1 MEYLF
6 NLYIE
11 KCDKMKTLIGGSM
24 EQYFKY
30 KIDKVKY
37 KNIKE
42 HNFFEVYGWCCAQD
56 TDLISYDVKVNDKSV
71 FFEFDS
77 VYRSDVFRDLKSKD
91 KQLSLGF
98 YIRVDCLEDNINKF
112 ELIAKTE
119 EHKES
124 LIALSN
130 DEIKEIEDNHFIE
143 FNIDAVTYEKEIS
156 MVTAFGWTYS
166 IDGKP
171 VKIDILDKNK
181 NVMDISCR
189 KENRSDL
196 IHKHLIQE
204 DQSNCGFLLS
214 FKYQEGE
221 TYYIQF
227 VTENDVVTQKL
238 EQTNVAYSSTLSKY
252 IRHINKKNLQKGL
265 AYLKKNG
272 VKKLMYRLRYGTY
285 VGESD
290 YESWLFAQRVNEKT
304 LNIQRNTHFSYSPK
318 ISILVATFNTKEVY
332 LKEMIDTVVNQ
343 SYSNWELCI
352 ADGSTNDFVEKY
364 VHEHYSSYG
373 DKIKFKKLDQN
384 YGISG
389 NTNKAFEMATGDY
402 ITVYDHDDTLELDC
416 FYEIVKALQEYRYD
430 ALYTDEDKFDDS
442 TKMYNDPNL
451 KPDFSE
457 DLLRSHNYITHLFIV
472 NKEIVDE
479 VGYYNSEFDGSQDYD
494 YIFRCVEK
502 ANAVYHIPRVLY
514 HWRMHPESTAQNP
527 ESKLYCYDAGKRAI
541 EAHYKRV
548 GVEASVELMPKPLY
562 GFYHT
567 TYSTKDNPLVSILI
581 PNYNHKAILK
591 TCIDSLYNVNTYKN
605 FEIVIVENNS
615 TEKEIFDYYEELKKQ
630 HDNIQV
636 VTYKGEFNYSRINNF
651 GMKYTNGDYV
661 LLLNNDTEVISP
673 TALSEMVGCILRPEV
688 GAVGA
693 KLLYEDDTVQHAG
706 VVVGFSG
713 YAGHVNHGINKDD
726 YGYMLRARV
735 NCNYSAVTA
744 ACMMVKKS
752 VFNQVSGFDEQFVV
766 ACNDVDL
773 CLKICQEKYL
783 VVYNAFALWHHYES
797 KSRGYDDASQ
807 EKMWRF
813 NKEVEKFQTKWKDV
827 LVHGDPY
834 YNKNWNIKL
843 GAFRLF

>member
-1 MEYLF
+1 
-6 NLYIE
+6 
-11 KCDKMKTLIGGSM
+11 MKTLIGGSM
-24 EQYFKY
+24 GQYFKY

-42 HNFFEVYGWCCAQD
+42 HNFFEVYGWCYAQN
-56 TDLISYDVKVNDKSV
+56 TELISYEVKVNGRESL
-71 FFEFDS
+71 FEIDS
-77 VYRSDVFRDLKSKD
+77 IYRSDILKELKIKD
-91 KQLSLGF
+91 KEKSIGF
-98 YIRVDCLEDNINKF
+98 YIRVDCLEDNVNKF

-119 EHKES
+119 GHKES

-130 DEIKEIEDNHFIE
+130 DEIQEIEDNHFIE

-221 TYYIQF
+221 TYYIQYA
-227 VTENDVVTQKL
+227 TENDVVTQKL

-252 IRHINKKNLQKGL
+252 IRHINKKNVQKGL

-290 YESWLFAQRVNEKT
+290 YESWLFAHRVNEKT

-318 ISILVATFNTKEVY
+318 ISILVATFNTKEEY

-430 ALYTDEDKFDDS
+430 VLYTDEDKFDDS

-472 NKEIVDE
+472 NKKIVDE

-615 TEKEIFDYYEELKKQ
+615 TEKEIFDYYEELQ
-630 HDNIQV
+630 SEHDNIQV

-706 VVVGFSG
+706 VVIGFSG

-752 VFNQVSGFDEQFVV
+752 VFNQVGGFDEQFVV

-813 NKEVEKFQTKWKDV
+813 NKEVEKFQTKWNDV

>member
-1 MEYLF
+1 MSN
-6 NLYIE
+6 NLKYSIE
-11 KCDKMKTLIGGSM
+11 KITYKNTDLDCYFLISGYCYAKDHTPITYHTKVNGENVLFGYTEVYRKDVFGKENVDTKNAFVGFLIRVDIYEEEPKSFQLSADNNGETIVLVSLTEKDMQKYEDTHTIEYDVDSAVLENEISMITVAGWAYSNDCQQAQISIYDDQNNLVESSCRYETRMDLLRSGEITEEQKFCGFRISFKCEKNKQYHIEFKTSKETRVEKLELTRTSGSTM
-24 EQYFKY
+24 IKRYARH
-30 KIDKVKY
+30 INA
-37 KNIKE
+37 KNIKKAIT
-42 HNFFEVYGWCCAQD
+42 Y
-56 TDLISYDVKVNDKSV
+56 VK
-71 FFEFDS
+71 
-77 VYRSDVFRDLKSKD
+77 R
-91 KQLSLGF
+91 
-98 YIRVDCLEDNINKF
+98 
-112 ELIAKTE
+112 
-119 EHKES
+119 
-124 LIALSN
+124 
-130 DEIKEIEDNHFIE
+130 
-143 FNIDAVTYEKEIS
+143 
-156 MVTAFGWTYS
+156 
-166 IDGKP
+166 
-171 VKIDILDKNK
+171 
-181 NVMDISCR
+181 
-189 KENRSDL
+189 
-196 IHKHLIQE
+196 
-204 DQSNCGFLLS
+204 
-214 FKYQEGE
+214 
-221 TYYIQF
+221 
-227 VTENDVVTQKL
+227 
-238 EQTNVAYSSTLSKY
+238 
-252 IRHINKKNLQKGL
+252 
-265 AYLKKNG
+265 NG
-272 VKKLMYRLRYGTY
+272 VSKLVHRLRYGSY
-285 VGESD
+285 IAQSD
-290 YESWLFAQRVNEKT
+290 YQTWLFAQRVTKKNLETQSKT
-304 LNIQRNTHFSYSPK
+304 KFAYSPK
-318 ISILVATFNTKEVY
+318 ISILVATFNTKEEY

-364 VHEHYSSYG
+364 VHEHYSNYG
-373 DKIKFKKLDQN
+373 DKIKFQKLDQN

-430 ALYTDEDKFDDS
+430 VLYTDEDKFDDS

-472 NKEIVDE
+472 NKKIVDE

-502 ANAVYHIPRVLY
+502 ANAVYHIPRILY

-527 ESKLYCYDAGKRAI
+527 ENKMYCYDAGKRAI

-548 GVEASVELMPKPLY
+548 GVEAKVEFLPKPMY
-562 GFYHT
+562 GMYHT
-567 TYSTKDNPLVSILI
+567 IYSTKDNPLVSILI

-615 TEKEIFDYYEELKKQ
+615 TEKEIFDYYEELKKL

-651 GMKYTNGDYV
+651 GMKYTKGDYV

-673 TALSEMVGCILRPEV
+673 TVLSEMVGCILRPEV

-726 YGYMLRARV
+726 YGYMVRARI

-752 VFNQVSGFDEQFVV
+752 VFNQVGGFDEQFVV

-773 CLKICQEKYL
+773 CLKICKEKYL
-783 VVYNAFALWHHYES
+783 IVYNAFALWHHYES

-807 EKMWRF
+807 EKTWRF
-813 NKEVEKFQTKWKDV
+813 NKEVEKFQDKWKDV
-827 LVHGDPY
+827 LINGDPF
-834 YNKNWNIKL
+834 YNSNWNIQY
-843 GAFRLF
+843 GPFRLY

>member
-1 MEYLF
+1 M
-6 NLYIE
+6 
-11 KCDKMKTLIGGSM
+11 G
-24 EQYFKY
+24 QYFKY

-42 HNFFEVYGWCCAQD
+42 HNFFEVYGWCYAQNVE
-56 TDLISYDVKVNDKSV
+56 LISYEVKVNNKEV
-71 FFEFDS
+71 LFEIDS
-77 VYRSDVFRDLKSKD
+77 IYRSDVLKEIKIND
-91 KQLSLGF
+91 KEKSIGF
-98 YIRVDCLEDNINKF
+98 YIRVDCLEDNVNKF
-112 ELIAKTE
+112 ELIAKT
-119 EHKES
+119 KEYKEN
-124 LIALSN
+124 LIVLSS

-156 MVTAFGWTYS
+156 MATAFGWTYS
-166 IDGKP
+166 IDGKA
-171 VKIDILDKNK
+171 VQIDILDKNK
-181 NVMDISCR
+181 NVMDITCR

-227 VTENDVVTQKL
+227 KTENDVVTRKL

-265 AYLKKNG
+265 AYLKKN
-272 VKKLMYRLRYGTY
+272 
-285 VGESD
+285 
-290 YESWLFAQRVNEKT
+290 
-304 LNIQRNTHFSYSPK
+304 
-318 ISILVATFNTKEVY
+318 TKEEY

-364 VHEHYSSYG
+364 VYEHYSSYG
-373 DKIKFKKLDQN
+373 DKIKFQKLDQN

-430 ALYTDEDKFDDS
+430 VLYTDEDKFDDS

-472 NKEIVDE
+472 NKKIVDE

-502 ANAVYHIPRVLY
+502 ANAVYHIPRILY

-548 GVEASVELMPKPLY
+548 GVEARVELMPKPLY

-591 TCIDSLYNVNTYKN
+591 TCIDSLYNLNTYKN

-615 TEKEIFDYYEELKKQ
+615 TEQDIFDYYKELQ
-630 HDNIQV
+630 SEHDNIQV

-651 GMKYTNGDYV
+651 GMKHTNGDYV

-673 TALSEMVGCILRPEV
+673 NALSEMVGCILRPEV

-706 VVVGFSG
+706 VVIGFSG

-752 VFNQVSGFDEQFVV
+752 VFNQVEGFDEQFVV
-766 ACNDVDL
+766 ACNDADL
-773 CLKICQEKYL
+773 CLKICKEKYL

-813 NKEVEKFQTKWKDV
+813 NKEVEKFQIKWSDV
-827 LVHGDPY
+827 LVKGDPY

>member
-1 MEYLF
+1 MSN
-6 NLYIE
+6 NLKYSIE
-11 KCDKMKTLIGGSM
+11 KITYKNTDLDCYFLISGYCYAKDNTPITYHTKVNDENVLFGYT
-24 EQYFKY
+24 EVYRKDVFGK
-30 KIDKVKY
+30 DKVDAKKAFVGFLIRVDIY
-37 KNIKE
+37 GEEPKSFQLSANNSGETKVLVSLTEKDIQEYEDNHSIEFDVDSAILENEISMITVAGWAYSNDCQQVQISVYDDQDNIVESSCRHEIRMDLFRNGEILEEQKNCGFRISFKCEKNKHYYIVFKTTKEKRIEKIELTRTSGSTMIKRYARHINAKNIKKAIT
-42 HNFFEVYGWCCAQD
+42 Y
-56 TDLISYDVKVNDKSV
+56 VK
-71 FFEFDS
+71 
-77 VYRSDVFRDLKSKD
+77 R
-91 KQLSLGF
+91 
-98 YIRVDCLEDNINKF
+98 
-112 ELIAKTE
+112 
-119 EHKES
+119 
-124 LIALSN
+124 
-130 DEIKEIEDNHFIE
+130 
-143 FNIDAVTYEKEIS
+143 
-156 MVTAFGWTYS
+156 
-166 IDGKP
+166 
-171 VKIDILDKNK
+171 
-181 NVMDISCR
+181 
-189 KENRSDL
+189 
-196 IHKHLIQE
+196 
-204 DQSNCGFLLS
+204 
-214 FKYQEGE
+214 
-221 TYYIQF
+221 
-227 VTENDVVTQKL
+227 
-238 EQTNVAYSSTLSKY
+238 
-252 IRHINKKNLQKGL
+252 
-265 AYLKKNG
+265 NG
-272 VKKLMYRLRYGTY
+272 VSKLVHRLRYGSY
-285 VGESD
+285 IAQSD
-290 YESWLFAQRVNEKT
+290 YQTWLFAQRVTKKNLETQSKT
-304 LNIQRNTHFSYSPK
+304 KFAYSPK
-318 ISILVATFNTKEVY
+318 ISILVATFNTKEEY

-430 ALYTDEDKFDDS
+430 VLYTDEDKFDDS

-472 NKEIVDE
+472 NKKIVDE

-502 ANAVYHIPRVLY
+502 ANAVYHIPRILY

-548 GVEASVELMPKPLY
+548 GVEATVEFLPKPMY
-562 GFYHT
+562 GMYHT
-567 TYSTKDNPLVSILI
+567 IYSTKDNPLVSILI

-651 GMKYTNGDYV
+651 GMKYTKGDYV
-661 LLLNNDTEVISP
+661 LLLNNDTEMISP
-673 TALSEMVGCILRPEV
+673 NALSEMVGCILRPEV

-706 VVVGFSG
+706 VVIGFSG

-726 YGYMLRARV
+726 YGYMVRARI

-752 VFNQVSGFDEQFVV
+752 VFNQVGGFDEQFVV

-773 CLKICQEKYL
+773 CLKICKEKYL
-783 VVYNAFALWHHYES
+783 IVYNAFALWHHYES

-807 EKMWRF
+807 EKTWRF
-813 NKEVEKFQTKWKDV
+813 NKEVEKFQDKWKDV
-827 LVHGDPY
+827 LINGDPF
-834 YNKNWNIKL
+834 YNSNWNIQY
-843 GAFRLF
+843 GPFRLY

>member
-1 MEYLF
+1 M
-6 NLYIE
+6 
-11 KCDKMKTLIGGSM
+11 G
-24 EQYFKY
+24 QYFKY
-30 KIDKVKY
+30 KIDKIKY
-37 KNIKE
+37 KNIKQ
-42 HNFFEVYGWCCAQD
+42 HNFFEVYGWCYAQNAE
-56 TDLISYDVKVNDKSV
+56 LISYEVKVNGRESL
-71 FFEFDS
+71 FEIDS
-77 VYRSDVFRDLKSKD
+77 IYRSDILKELKIKD
-91 KQLSLGF
+91 KEKSIGF
-98 YIRVDCLEDNINKF
+98 YIRVDCLEDNVNKF

-119 EHKES
+119 GHKES

-130 DEIKEIEDNHFIE
+130 DEIKEIEDNHFVE

-156 MVTAFGWTYS
+156 MATAFGWTYS
-166 IDGKP
+166 IDGKA
-171 VKIDILDKNK
+171 VQIDILDKNK
-181 NVMDISCR
+181 NVMDITCR

-196 IHKHLIQE
+196 IHQHLIQE

-227 VTENDVVTQKL
+227 KTENDVVTQKL

-304 LNIQRNTHFSYSPK
+304 LNIQRNTRFSYNPK
-318 ISILVATFNTKEVY
+318 ISILVATFNTKEEY

-364 VHEHYSSYG
+364 VQDHYSSYR
-373 DKIKFKKLDQN
+373 DKIKLQKLDQN

-389 NTNKAFEMATGDY
+389 NTNKAFEMVTGDY

-430 ALYTDEDKFDDS
+430 VLYTDEDKFDDS

-472 NKEIVDE
+472 NKKIVDE

-502 ANAVYHIPRVLY
+502 ANAVYHIPRILY

-548 GVEASVELMPKPLY
+548 GVEARVELMPKPLY

-615 TEKEIFDYYEELKKQ
+615 TEQEIFDYYKELQ
-630 HDNIQV
+630 SEHDNIQV

-661 LLLNNDTEVISP
+661 LLLNNDTEMISP

-752 VFNQVSGFDEQFVV
+752 VFNQVGGFDEQFVV

-773 CLKICQEKYL
+773 CLKICKEKYL
-783 VVYNAFALWHHYES
+783 IVYNAFALWHHYES

>member
-1 MEYLF
+1 MSN
-6 NLYIE
+6 NLKYSIE
-11 KCDKMKTLIGGSM
+11 KIT
-24 EQYFKY
+24 
-30 KIDKVKY
+30 Y
-37 KNIKE
+37 KN
-42 HNFFEVYGWCCAQD
+42 
-56 TDLISYDVKVNDKSV
+56 TDLDCYFLISGYCYAKDNSPITYHTKVNDKNV
-71 FFEFDS
+71 LFGYTE
-77 VYRSDVFRDLKSKD
+77 VYRKDVFEKEKVEP
-91 KQLSLGF
+91 KNAFVGF
-98 YIRVDCLEDNINKF
+98 LIRVDIYGEEPKSFQLSANNSGETKV
-112 ELIAKTE
+112 LVSLTE
-119 EHKES
+119 
-124 LIALSN
+124 
-130 DEIKEIEDNHFIE
+130 KEIQEYEDNHSIE
-143 FNIDAVTYEKEIS
+143 FDVDSAILENEIS
-156 MVTAFGWTYS
+156 MITVAGWAYS
-166 IDGKP
+166 NDCQQVQISIYDDQDNI
-171 VKIDILDKNK
+171 VES
-181 NVMDISCR
+181 SCR
-189 KENRSDL
+189 HEIRMDL
-196 IHKHLIQE
+196 FRNGEILEEQK
-204 DQSNCGFLLS
+204 NCGFRIS
-214 FKYQEGE
+214 FKCEKNKH
-221 TYYIQF
+221 YY
-227 VTENDVVTQKL
+227 VVFK
-238 EQTNVAYSSTLSKY
+238 STKEKRIEKIELTRTSGSTMIKRY
-252 IRHINKKNLQKGL
+252 ARHINAKNIKKAITYVKR
-265 AYLKKNG
+265 NG
-272 VKKLMYRLRYGTY
+272 VSKLVHRLRYGSY
-285 VGESD
+285 IAQSD
-290 YESWLFAQRVNEKT
+290 YQTWLFAQRVTKKNLETQSKT
-304 LNIQRNTHFSYSPK
+304 KFAYSPK
-318 ISILVATFNTKEVY
+318 ISILVATFNTKEEY

-364 VHEHYSSYG
+364 VHEHYSNYG
-373 DKIKFKKLDQN
+373 DKIKFQKLDQN

-430 ALYTDEDKFDDS
+430 VLYTDEDKFDDS

-472 NKEIVDE
+472 NKKIVDE

-502 ANAVYHIPRVLY
+502 ANAVYHIPRILY

-527 ESKLYCYDAGKRAI
+527 ENKMYCYDAGKRAI
-541 EAHYKRV
+541 EAHYKRI
-548 GVEASVELMPKPLY
+548 GVEASVEFLPKPMY
-562 GFYHT
+562 GMYHT
-567 TYSTKDNPLVSILI
+567 IYSTKDNPLVSILI

-651 GMKYTNGDYV
+651 GMKYTKGDYV
-661 LLLNNDTEVISP
+661 LLLNNDTEMISP
-673 TALSEMVGCILRPEV
+673 NALSEMVGCILRPEV

-706 VVVGFSG
+706 VVIGFSG

-726 YGYMLRARV
+726 YGYMVRARI

-752 VFNQVSGFDEQFVV
+752 VFNQVGGFDEQFVV

-773 CLKICQEKYL
+773 CLKICKEKYL
-783 VVYNAFALWHHYES
+783 IVYNAFALWHHYES

-807 EKMWRF
+807 EKTWRF
-813 NKEVEKFQTKWKDV
+813 NKEVEKFQDKWKDV
-827 LVHGDPY
+827 LINGDPF
-834 YNKNWNIKL
+834 YNSNWNIQY
-843 GAFRLF
+843 GPFRLY

>member
-1 MEYLF
+1 MSN
-6 NLYIE
+6 NLKYSIE
-11 KCDKMKTLIGGSM
+11 KIT
-24 EQYFKY
+24 
-30 KIDKVKY
+30 Y
-37 KNIKE
+37 KN
-42 HNFFEVYGWCCAQD
+42 
-56 TDLISYDVKVNDKSV
+56 TDLDCYFLISGYCYAKDNSPITYHTKVNDKNV
-71 FFEFDS
+71 LFGYTE
-77 VYRSDVFRDLKSKD
+77 VYRKDVFEKEKVEP
-91 KQLSLGF
+91 KNAFVGF
-98 YIRVDCLEDNINKF
+98 LIRVDIYGEEPKSFQLSANNSGETKV
-112 ELIAKTE
+112 LVSLTE
-119 EHKES
+119 K
-124 LIALSN
+124 
-130 DEIKEIEDNHFIE
+130 EIKEYEDNHSIE
-143 FNIDAVTYEKEIS
+143 FDVDSAILENEIS
-156 MVTAFGWTYS
+156 MITVAGWAYS
-166 IDGKP
+166 NDCQQVQISIYDDQDNI
-171 VKIDILDKNK
+171 VES
-181 NVMDISCR
+181 SCR
-189 KENRSDL
+189 HEIRMDL
-196 IHKHLIQE
+196 FRNGEILEEQK
-204 DQSNCGFLLS
+204 NCGFRIS
-214 FKYQEGE
+214 FKCEKNKH
-221 TYYIQF
+221 YY
-227 VTENDVVTQKL
+227 VVFK
-238 EQTNVAYSSTLSKY
+238 STKEKRIEKIELTRTSGSTMIKRY
-252 IRHINKKNLQKGL
+252 ARHINAKNIKKAITYVKR
-265 AYLKKNG
+265 NG
-272 VKKLMYRLRYGTY
+272 VSKLVHRLRYGSY
-285 VGESD
+285 IAQSD
-290 YESWLFAQRVNEKT
+290 YQTWLFAQRVTKKNLETQSKT
-304 LNIQRNTHFSYSPK
+304 KFAYSPK
-318 ISILVATFNTKEVY
+318 ISILVATFNTKEEY

-364 VHEHYSSYG
+364 VHEHYSNYG
-373 DKIKFKKLDQN
+373 DKIKFQKLDQN

-430 ALYTDEDKFDDS
+430 VLYTDEDKFDDS

-472 NKEIVDE
+472 NKKIVDE

-502 ANAVYHIPRVLY
+502 ANAVYHIPRILY

-527 ESKLYCYDAGKRAI
+527 ENKMYCYDAGKRAI
-541 EAHYKRV
+541 EAHYKRI
-548 GVEASVELMPKPLY
+548 GVEATVEFLPKPMY
-562 GFYHT
+562 GMYHT
-567 TYSTKDNPLVSILI
+567 IYSTKDNPLVSILI

-651 GMKYTNGDYV
+651 GMKYTKGDYA

-673 TALSEMVGCILRPEV
+673 NALSEMVGCILRPEV

-706 VVVGFSG
+706 VVIGFSG

-726 YGYMLRARV
+726 YGYMVRARI

-752 VFNQVSGFDEQFVV
+752 VFNQVGGFDEQFVV

-773 CLKICQEKYL
+773 CLKICKEKYL
-783 VVYNAFALWHHYES
+783 IVYNAFALWHHYES

-807 EKMWRF
+807 EKTWRF
-813 NKEVEKFQTKWKDV
+813 NKEVEKFQDKWKDV
-827 LVHGDPY
+827 LINGDPF
-834 YNKNWNIKL
+834 YNSNWNIQY
-843 GAFRLF
+843 GPFRLY

>member
-1 MEYLF
+1 MSN
-6 NLYIE
+6 NLKYSIE
-11 KCDKMKTLIGGSM
+11 KI
-24 EQYFKY
+24 KY
-30 KIDKVKY
+30 KKTDLDRYILITGYCYAKDNTPVIYHTKVNNDNALFGYTEVYRKDVFGKEKVDSKKAFVGFLIRVDICGGEPKSFQLTADNNGETTVLVSLTEKDIQKFEDKHTIEYDVDSAILENEISMITVAGWAYSNDCQPVQISIYDDQNNLVESSCRHETRMDLLRSGEITEEQKFCGFRISFKCEKNKQY
-37 KNIKE
+37 RIVFKTSKETRVEKLELTRTSGSTMIKRYARHINAKNIKKAIT
-42 HNFFEVYGWCCAQD
+42 Y
-56 TDLISYDVKVNDKSV
+56 VK
-71 FFEFDS
+71 
-77 VYRSDVFRDLKSKD
+77 R
-91 KQLSLGF
+91 
-98 YIRVDCLEDNINKF
+98 
-112 ELIAKTE
+112 
-119 EHKES
+119 
-124 LIALSN
+124 
-130 DEIKEIEDNHFIE
+130 
-143 FNIDAVTYEKEIS
+143 
-156 MVTAFGWTYS
+156 
-166 IDGKP
+166 
-171 VKIDILDKNK
+171 
-181 NVMDISCR
+181 
-189 KENRSDL
+189 
-196 IHKHLIQE
+196 
-204 DQSNCGFLLS
+204 
-214 FKYQEGE
+214 
-221 TYYIQF
+221 
-227 VTENDVVTQKL
+227 
-238 EQTNVAYSSTLSKY
+238 
-252 IRHINKKNLQKGL
+252 
-265 AYLKKNG
+265 NG
-272 VKKLMYRLRYGTY
+272 VSKLVHRLRYGSY
-285 VGESD
+285 IAQSD
-290 YESWLFAQRVNEKT
+290 YQTWLFAQRVTKKNLETQSKT
-304 LNIQRNTHFSYSPK
+304 RFAYSPK
-318 ISILVATFNTKEVY
+318 ISILVATFNTKEEY

-430 ALYTDEDKFDDS
+430 VLYTDEDKFDDS

-472 NKEIVDE
+472 NKKIVDE

-527 ESKLYCYDAGKRAI
+527 ENKMYCYDAGKRAI
-541 EAHYKRV
+541 EAHYKRI
-548 GVEASVELMPKPLY
+548 GVEATVEFLPKPMY
-562 GFYHT
+562 GMYHT
-567 TYSTKDNPLVSILI
+567 IYSTKDNPLVSILI

-615 TEKEIFDYYEELKKQ
+615 TEKEIFDYYEELKKS

-673 TALSEMVGCILRPEV
+673 TALSEMVGCIIRPEV

-706 VVVGFSG
+706 VVIGFSG

-726 YGYMLRARV
+726 YGYMVRARI

-752 VFNQVSGFDEQFVV
+752 VFNKVGGFDEQFVV

-773 CLKICQEKYL
+773 CLKICKEKYL
-783 VVYNAFALWHHYES
+783 IVYNAFALWHHYES

-807 EKMWRF
+807 EKTWRF
-813 NKEVEKFQTKWKDV
+813 NKEVEKFQDKWKDV
-827 LVHGDPY
+827 LINGDPF
-834 YNKNWNIKL
+834 YNSNWNIQY
-843 GAFRLF
+843 GPFRLY

>member
-472 NKEIVDE
+472 NKKIVDE

>member
-1 MEYLF
+1 
-6 NLYIE
+6 
-11 KCDKMKTLIGGSM
+11 M

-30 KIDKVKY
+30 KIDKIKY

-42 HNFFEVYGWCCAQD
+42 HNFFEVYGWCYAQN
-56 TDLISYDVKVNDKSV
+56 TELISYEVKVNNKEV
-71 FFEFDS
+71 LFEIDS
-77 VYRSDVFRDLKSKD
+77 IYRSDVLKEIKIND
-91 KQLSLGF
+91 KEKSIGF
-98 YIRVDCLEDNINKF
+98 YIRVDCLENNVNKF

-124 LIALSN
+124 LIVLSS

-143 FNIDAVTYEKEIS
+143 FNIDALTYEKEIS
-156 MVTAFGWTYS
+156 MATAFGWTYS

-227 VTENDVVTQKL
+227 ATENDVVTQKL

-252 IRHINKKNLQKGL
+252 IRHINKKNVQKGL

-318 ISILVATFNTKEVY
+318 ISILVATFNTKEEY

-352 ADGSTNDFVEKY
+352 ADGSTNDFVDKY

-373 DKIKFKKLDQN
+373 DKIKFQKLDQN

-472 NKEIVDE
+472 NKKIVDK
-479 VGYYNSEFDGSQDYD
+479 VGYYNSDFDGSQDYD

-548 GVEASVELMPKPLY
+548 GVEANVELMPKPLY

-615 TEKEIFDYYEELKKQ
+615 TEKEIFDYYEELKKS

-651 GMKYTNGDYV
+651 GMKYTKGDYV

-752 VFNQVSGFDEQFVV
+752 VFNQVGGFDEQFVV

>member
-1 MEYLF
+1 MSN
-6 NLYIE
+6 NLKYSIE
-11 KCDKMKTLIGGSM
+11 KIT
-24 EQYFKY
+24 
-30 KIDKVKY
+30 Y
-37 KNIKE
+37 KN
-42 HNFFEVYGWCCAQD
+42 
-56 TDLISYDVKVNDKSV
+56 TDLDCYFLISGYCYAKDNSPITYHTKVNDKNV
-71 FFEFDS
+71 LFGYTE
-77 VYRSDVFRDLKSKD
+77 VYRKDVFEKEKVEP
-91 KQLSLGF
+91 KNAFVGF
-98 YIRVDCLEDNINKF
+98 LIRVDIYGEEPKSFQLSANNSGETKV
-112 ELIAKTE
+112 LVSLTE
-119 EHKES
+119 K
-124 LIALSN
+124 
-130 DEIKEIEDNHFIE
+130 EIKEYEDNHSIE
-143 FNIDAVTYEKEIS
+143 FDVDSAILENEIS
-156 MVTAFGWTYS
+156 MITVAGWAYS
-166 IDGKP
+166 NDCQQVQISIYDDQDNI
-171 VKIDILDKNK
+171 VES
-181 NVMDISCR
+181 SCR
-189 KENRSDL
+189 HEIRMDL
-196 IHKHLIQE
+196 FRNGEILEEQK
-204 DQSNCGFLLS
+204 NCGFRIS
-214 FKYQEGE
+214 FKCEKNKH
-221 TYYIQF
+221 YY
-227 VTENDVVTQKL
+227 VVFK
-238 EQTNVAYSSTLSKY
+238 STKEKRIEKIELTRTSGSTMIKRY
-252 IRHINKKNLQKGL
+252 ARHINAKNIKKAITYVKR
-265 AYLKKNG
+265 NG
-272 VKKLMYRLRYGTY
+272 VSKLVHRLRYGSY
-285 VGESD
+285 IAQSD
-290 YESWLFAQRVNEKT
+290 YQTWLFAQRVTKKNLETQSKT
-304 LNIQRNTHFSYSPK
+304 KFAYSPK
-318 ISILVATFNTKEVY
+318 ISILVATFNTKEEY

-430 ALYTDEDKFDDS
+430 VLYTDEDKFDDS

-472 NKEIVDE
+472 NKKIVDE

-502 ANAVYHIPRVLY
+502 ANAVYHIPRILY

-527 ESKLYCYDAGKRAI
+527 ENKMYCYDAGKRAI
-541 EAHYKRV
+541 EAHYKRI
-548 GVEASVELMPKPLY
+548 GVEATVEFLPKPMY
-562 GFYHT
+562 GMYHT
-567 TYSTKDNPLVSILI
+567 IYSTKDNPLVSILI

-651 GMKYTNGDYV
+651 GMKYTKGDYV

-673 TALSEMVGCILRPEV
+673 NALSEMVGCILRPEV

-726 YGYMLRARV
+726 YGYMVRARI

-744 ACMMVKKS
+744 ACMMIKKS
-752 VFNQVSGFDEQFVV
+752 VFNQVGGFDEQFVV

-773 CLKICQEKYL
+773 CLKICKEKYL
-783 VVYNAFALWHHYES
+783 IVYNAFALWHHYES

-813 NKEVEKFQTKWKDV
+813 NKEVEKFQDKWKDV
-827 LVHGDPY
+827 LINGDPF
-834 YNKNWNIKL
+834 YNSNWNIQY
-843 GAFRLF
+843 GPFRLY

>member
-1 MEYLF
+1 
-6 NLYIE
+6 
-11 KCDKMKTLIGGSM
+11 M

-42 HNFFEVYGWCCAQD
+42 HNFFEVYGWCYAQN
-56 TDLISYDVKVNDKSV
+56 TELISYEVKVNKKEV
-71 FFEFDS
+71 LFEIDS
-77 VYRSDVFRDLKSKD
+77 IYRSDVLKKIKIND
-91 KQLSLGF
+91 KEKSIGF
-98 YIRVDCLEDNINKF
+98 YIRVDCLEDDVNKF

-119 EHKES
+119 GHKES
-124 LIALSN
+124 LITLSN
-130 DEIKEIEDNHFIE
+130 DEIQEIEDNHFIE

-156 MVTAFGWTYS
+156 MATAFGWTYS

-171 VKIDILDKNK
+171 VKIDILDNNK

-227 VTENDVVTQKL
+227 ATENDVVTQKL
-238 EQTNVAYSSTLSKY
+238 EQTNVAYTSTLSKY
-252 IRHINKKNLQKGL
+252 VRHINKKNLQKGL

-318 ISILVATFNTKEVY
+318 ISILVATFNTKEEY

-373 DKIKFKKLDQN
+373 DKIKFQKLDQN

-472 NKEIVDE
+472 NKKIVDE

-581 PNYNHKAILK
+581 PNYNHKTILK
-591 TCIDSLYNVNTYKN
+591 TCIESLYNVNTYKN

-615 TEKEIFDYYEELKKQ
+615 TEKEIFDYYEELKKS
-630 HDNIQV
+630 HNNIQV
-636 VTYKGEFNYSRINNF
+636 VTYKGEFNYSKINNF
-651 GMKYTNGDYV
+651 GMKYTKGDYV

-706 VVVGFSG
+706 VVIGFSG

-752 VFNQVSGFDEQFVV
+752 VFNQVGGFDEQFVV

-773 CLKICQEKYL
+773 CLKICKEKYL
-783 VVYNAFALWHHYES
+783 IVYNAFALWHHYES

>member
-1 MEYLF
+1 MSN
-6 NLYIE
+6 NLKYSIE
-11 KCDKMKTLIGGSM
+11 KIT
-24 EQYFKY
+24 
-30 KIDKVKY
+30 Y
-37 KNIKE
+37 KN
-42 HNFFEVYGWCCAQD
+42 
-56 TDLISYDVKVNDKSV
+56 TDLDCYFLISGYCYAKDNSPITYHTKVNDKNV
-71 FFEFDS
+71 LFGYTE
-77 VYRSDVFRDLKSKD
+77 VYRKDVFEKEKVEP
-91 KQLSLGF
+91 KNAFVGF
-98 YIRVDCLEDNINKF
+98 LIRVDIYGEEPKSFQLSANNSGETKV
-112 ELIAKTE
+112 LVSLTE
-119 EHKES
+119 K
-124 LIALSN
+124 
-130 DEIKEIEDNHFIE
+130 EIKEYEDNHSIE
-143 FNIDAVTYEKEIS
+143 FDVDSAILENEIS
-156 MVTAFGWTYS
+156 MITVAGWAYS
-166 IDGKP
+166 NDCQQVQISIYDDQDNI
-171 VKIDILDKNK
+171 VES
-181 NVMDISCR
+181 SCR
-189 KENRSDL
+189 HEIRMDL
-196 IHKHLIQE
+196 FRNGEILEEQK
-204 DQSNCGFLLS
+204 NCGFRIS
-214 FKYQEGE
+214 FKCEKNKH
-221 TYYIQF
+221 YY
-227 VTENDVVTQKL
+227 VVFK
-238 EQTNVAYSSTLSKY
+238 STKEKRIEKIELTRTSGSTMIKRY
-252 IRHINKKNLQKGL
+252 ARHINAKNIKKAITYVKR
-265 AYLKKNG
+265 NG
-272 VKKLMYRLRYGTY
+272 VSKLVHRLRYGSY
-285 VGESD
+285 IAQSD
-290 YESWLFAQRVNEKT
+290 YQTWLFAQRVTKKNLETQSKT
-304 LNIQRNTHFSYSPK
+304 KFAYSPK
-318 ISILVATFNTKEVY
+318 ISILVATFNTKEEY

-364 VHEHYSSYG
+364 VHEHYSNYG
-373 DKIKFKKLDQN
+373 DKIKFQKLDQN

-430 ALYTDEDKFDDS
+430 VLYTDEDKFDDS

-472 NKEIVDE
+472 NKKIVDE

-502 ANAVYHIPRVLY
+502 ANAVYHIPRILY

-527 ESKLYCYDAGKRAI
+527 ENKMYCYDAGKRAI
-541 EAHYKRV
+541 EAHYKRI
-548 GVEASVELMPKPLY
+548 GVEASVEFLPKPMY
-562 GFYHT
+562 GMYHT
-567 TYSTKDNPLVSILI
+567 IYSTKDNPLVSILI

-651 GMKYTNGDYV
+651 GMKYTKGDYV

-673 TALSEMVGCILRPEV
+673 NALSEMVGCILRPEV

-726 YGYMLRARV
+726 YGYMVRARI

-752 VFNQVSGFDEQFVV
+752 VFNQVGGFDEQFVV

-773 CLKICQEKYL
+773 CLKICKEKYL
-783 VVYNAFALWHHYES
+783 IVYNAFALWHHYES

-813 NKEVEKFQTKWKDV
+813 NKEVEKFQDKWKDV
-827 LVHGDPY
+827 LINGDPF
-834 YNKNWNIKL
+834 YNSNWNIQY
-843 GAFRLF
+843 GPFRLY

>member
-1 MEYLF
+1 M
-6 NLYIE
+6 
-11 KCDKMKTLIGGSM
+11 G
-24 EQYFKY
+24 QYFKY

-42 HNFFEVYGWCCAQD
+42 HNFFEVYGWCYAQN
-56 TDLISYDVKVNDKSV
+56 TELISYEVKVNGRESL
-71 FFEFDS
+71 FEIDS
-77 VYRSDVFRDLKSKD
+77 IYRSDILKELKIKD
-91 KQLSLGF
+91 KEKSIGF
-98 YIRVDCLEDNINKF
+98 YIRVDCLEDNVNKF

-119 EHKES
+119 GHKES

-130 DEIKEIEDNHFIE
+130 DEIQEIEDNHFIE

-221 TYYIQF
+221 TYYIQYA
-227 VTENDVVTQKL
+227 TENDVVTQKL

-252 IRHINKKNLQKGL
+252 IRHINKKNVQKGL

-290 YESWLFAQRVNEKT
+290 YESWLFAHRVNEKT

-318 ISILVATFNTKEVY
+318 ISILVATFNTKEEY

-430 ALYTDEDKFDDS
+430 VLYTDEDKFDDS

-472 NKEIVDE
+472 NKKIVDE

-615 TEKEIFDYYEELKKQ
+615 TEKEIFDYYEELKKS

-752 VFNQVSGFDEQFVV
+752 VFNQVGGFDEQFVV

-773 CLKICQEKYL
+773 CLKICKEKYL

>member
-1 MEYLF
+1 M
-6 NLYIE
+6 
-11 KCDKMKTLIGGSM
+11 G
-24 EQYFKY
+24 QYFKY
-30 KIDKVKY
+30 KIDKIKY
-37 KNIKE
+37 KNIKQ

-56 TDLISYDVKVNDKSV
+56 TELISYEVKVNNKEV
-71 FFEFDS
+71 LFEIDS
-77 VYRSDVFRDLKSKD
+77 IYRSDVLKEIKIND
-91 KQLSLGF
+91 KEKSIGF
-98 YIRVDCLEDNINKF
+98 YIRVDCLENNVNKF

-124 LIALSN
+124 LIVLSS

-156 MVTAFGWTYS
+156 MATAFGWTYS

-204 DQSNCGFLLS
+204 DLSNCGFLLS

-227 VTENDVVTQKL
+227 ATENDVVTQKL

-252 IRHINKKNLQKGL
+252 VRHINKKNVQKGL

-290 YESWLFAQRVNEKT
+290 YESWLFAQRVNEKA

-318 ISILVATFNTKEVY
+318 ISILVATFNTKEEY

-364 VHEHYSSYG
+364 VHEHYSNYG
-373 DKIKFKKLDQN
+373 DKIKFQKLDQN

-472 NKEIVDE
+472 NKKIVDE

-548 GVEASVELMPKPLY
+548 GVEANVELMPKPLY

-615 TEKEIFDYYEELKKQ
+615 TEKEIFDYYEELKKS

-651 GMKYTNGDYV
+651 GMKYTKGDYV

-752 VFNQVSGFDEQFVV
+752 VFNQVGGFDEQFVV

>member
-1 MEYLF
+1 M
-6 NLYIE
+6 
-11 KCDKMKTLIGGSM
+11 G
-24 EQYFKY
+24 QYFKY
-30 KIDKVKY
+30 KIDKIKY
-37 KNIKE
+37 KDIKD

-56 TDLISYDVKVNDKSV
+56 IDLISYDVKVNDRSV

-77 VYRSDVFRDLKSKD
+77 VYRSDVFRDLKDKD

-98 YIRVDCLEDNINKF
+98 YIRVDCLEDNVNKF

-119 EHKES
+119 GVKES
-124 LIALSN
+124 LITLSN
-130 DEIKEIEDNHFIE
+130 DEIQEIEDNHFIE

-156 MVTAFGWTYS
+156 MATAFGWTYS

-171 VKIDILDKNK
+171 VKIDILDNNK

-227 VTENDVVTQKL
+227 ATENDVVTQKL

-252 IRHINKKNLQKGL
+252 IRHINKKNVQKGL

-318 ISILVATFNTKEVY
+318 ISILVATFNTKEEY

-373 DKIKFKKLDQN
+373 DKIKFQKLDQN

-472 NKEIVDE
+472 NKKIVDE

-548 GVEASVELMPKPLY
+548 GVEANVELMPKPLY

-615 TEKEIFDYYEELKKQ
+615 TEKEIFDYYEELKKS

-651 GMKYTNGDYV
+651 GMKYTKGDYV

-752 VFNQVSGFDEQFVV
+752 VFNQVGGFDEQFVV

-827 LVHGDPY
+827 LIHGDPY

>member
-1 MEYLF
+1 
-6 NLYIE
+6 
-11 KCDKMKTLIGGSM
+11 MKTLIGGSM
-24 EQYFKY
+24 GQYFKY
-30 KIDKVKY
+30 KIDKIKY
-37 KNIKE
+37 KNIKQ

-56 TDLISYDVKVNDKSV
+56 TELISYEVKVNNKEV
-71 FFEFDS
+71 LFEIDS
-77 VYRSDVFRDLKSKD
+77 IYRSDVLKEIKIND
-91 KQLSLGF
+91 KEKSIGF

-124 LIALSN
+124 LIVLSS

-156 MVTAFGWTYS
+156 MATAFGWTYS
-166 IDGKP
+166 IDGKA

-318 ISILVATFNTKEVY
+318 ISILVATFNTKEEY
-332 LKEMIDTVVNQ
+332 LKKMIDTVVNQ

-352 ADGSTNDFVEKY
+352 ADGSTNDFVDKY

-373 DKIKFKKLDQN
+373 DKIKFKKLGQN

-402 ITVYDHDDTLELDC
+402 ITVYDHDDTLEMDC

-430 ALYTDEDKFDDS
+430 VLYTDEDKLDDS

-472 NKEIVDE
+472 NKKIVDE

-548 GVEASVELMPKPLY
+548 GVEANVELMPKPLY

-581 PNYNHKAILK
+581 PNYNHKTILK

-615 TEKEIFDYYEELKKQ
+615 TEQEIFDYYEELKNL

-636 VTYKGEFNYSRINNF
+636 VTYKGEFNYSKINNF
-651 GMKYTNGDYV
+651 GMKYTKGDYV

-673 TALSEMVGCILRPEV
+673 TALSEMVGCILRSEV

-706 VVVGFSG
+706 VVIGFSG

-752 VFNQVSGFDEQFVV
+752 VFNQVGGFDEQFVV

-813 NKEVEKFQTKWKDV
+813 NKEVEKFQTKWNDV

>member
-1 MEYLF
+1 
-6 NLYIE
+6 
-11 KCDKMKTLIGGSM
+11 MKTLIGGSM
-24 EQYFKY
+24 GQYFKY
-30 KIDKVKY
+30 KIDKIKY
-37 KNIKE
+37 KNIKQ
-42 HNFFEVYGWCCAQD
+42 HNFFEVYGWCYAQNAE
-56 TDLISYDVKVNDKSV
+56 LISYEVKVNGRESL
-71 FFEFDS
+71 FEIDS
-77 VYRSDVFRDLKSKD
+77 IYRSDILKELKIKD
-91 KQLSLGF
+91 KEKSIGF
-98 YIRVDCLEDNINKF
+98 YIRVDCLEDNVNKF

-119 EHKES
+119 GHKES

-130 DEIKEIEDNHFIE
+130 DEIKEIEDNHFVE

-156 MVTAFGWTYS
+156 MATAFGWTYS
-166 IDGKP
+166 IDGKA
-171 VKIDILDKNK
+171 VQIDILDKNK
-181 NVMDISCR
+181 NVMDITCR

-196 IHKHLIQE
+196 IHQHLIQE

-227 VTENDVVTQKL
+227 KTENDVVTQKL

-304 LNIQRNTHFSYSPK
+304 LNIQRNTRFSYNPK
-318 ISILVATFNTKEVY
+318 ISILVATFNTKEEY

-364 VHEHYSSYG
+364 VQDHYSSYR
-373 DKIKFKKLDQN
+373 DKIKLQKLDQN

-389 NTNKAFEMATGDY
+389 NTNKAFEMVTGDY

-430 ALYTDEDKFDDS
+430 VLYTDEDKFDDS

-472 NKEIVDE
+472 NKKIVDE

-502 ANAVYHIPRVLY
+502 ANAVYHIPRILY

-548 GVEASVELMPKPLY
+548 GVEARVELMPKPLY

-615 TEKEIFDYYEELKKQ
+615 TEQEIFDYYKELQ
-630 HDNIQV
+630 SEHDNIQV

-661 LLLNNDTEVISP
+661 LLLNNDTEMISP

-752 VFNQVSGFDEQFVV
+752 VFNQVGGFDEQFVV

-773 CLKICQEKYL
+773 CLKICKEKYL
-783 VVYNAFALWHHYES
+783 IVYNAFALWHHYES

>member
-1 MEYLF
+1 
-6 NLYIE
+6 
-11 KCDKMKTLIGGSM
+11 MKTLIGGSM
-24 EQYFKY
+24 GQYFKY
-30 KIDKVKY
+30 KIDKIKY
-37 KNIKE
+37 KNIIE
-42 HNFFEVYGWCCAQD
+42 HNFFEVYGWCYAQN
-56 TDLISYDVKVNDKSV
+56 TELISYEVKVNGREAL
-71 FFEFDS
+71 FEIDS
-77 VYRSDVFRDLKSKD
+77 IYRSDILKELKINEKEKSI
-91 KQLSLGF
+91 GF
-98 YIRVDCLEDNINKF
+98 YIRVDCLEDNVNKF
-112 ELIAKTE
+112 EFIAKTE
-119 EHKES
+119 GHKES
-124 LIALSN
+124 LITLSN

-156 MVTAFGWTYS
+156 MATAFGWTYS

-189 KENRSDL
+189 KENRLDL

-204 DQSNCGFLLS
+204 DQINCGFLLS

-221 TYYIQF
+221 TYYIQYA
-227 VTENDVVTQKL
+227 TENDVVTQKL

-252 IRHINKKNLQKGL
+252 VRHINKKNVQKGL

-304 LNIQRNTHFSYSPK
+304 LNIQKNTHFSYSPK
-318 ISILVATFNTKEVY
+318 ISILVATFNTKEEY

-352 ADGSTNDFVEKY
+352 ADGSTNDFVDKY

-373 DKIKFKKLDQN
+373 DKIKFQKLDQN

-472 NKEIVDE
+472 NKKIVDE

-581 PNYNHKAILK
+581 PNYNHKPILK

-615 TEKEIFDYYEELKKQ
+615 TEQEIFDYYKELQ
-630 HDNIQV
+630 SEHDNIQV
-636 VTYKGEFNYSRINNF
+636 VTYKGEFNYSKINNF
-651 GMKYTNGDYV
+651 GMKYTKGDYV

-673 TALSEMVGCILRPEV
+673 NALSEMVGCIIRPEV

-706 VVVGFSG
+706 VVIGFSG

-752 VFNQVSGFDEQFVV
+752 VFNQVGGFDEQFVV

-773 CLKICQEKYL
+773 CLKICKEKYL

-813 NKEVEKFQTKWKDV
+813 NKEVEKFQTKWNDV

>member
-1 MEYLF
+1 MSN
-6 NLYIE
+6 NLKYSIE
-11 KCDKMKTLIGGSM
+11 KITYKNTDLDCYFLISGYCYAKDNTPITYHTKVNDENVLFGYTEVYRKDVFEKEKVEPKNAFVGFLIRVDIYGEEPKSFQLSANNSGETKVLVSLTEKEIKEYEDNHSIEFDVDSAILENEISMITVAGWAYSNDCQQVQISIYDDQDNIVESSCRHEIRMDLFRNGEILEEQKNCGFRISFKCEKNKHYYVVFKSTKEKRIEKIELTRTSGSTM
-24 EQYFKY
+24 IKKY
-30 KIDKVKY
+30 ARHINA
-37 KNIKE
+37 KNIKKAIT
-42 HNFFEVYGWCCAQD
+42 Y
-56 TDLISYDVKVNDKSV
+56 VK
-71 FFEFDS
+71 
-77 VYRSDVFRDLKSKD
+77 R
-91 KQLSLGF
+91 
-98 YIRVDCLEDNINKF
+98 
-112 ELIAKTE
+112 
-119 EHKES
+119 
-124 LIALSN
+124 
-130 DEIKEIEDNHFIE
+130 
-143 FNIDAVTYEKEIS
+143 
-156 MVTAFGWTYS
+156 
-166 IDGKP
+166 
-171 VKIDILDKNK
+171 
-181 NVMDISCR
+181 
-189 KENRSDL
+189 
-196 IHKHLIQE
+196 
-204 DQSNCGFLLS
+204 
-214 FKYQEGE
+214 
-221 TYYIQF
+221 
-227 VTENDVVTQKL
+227 
-238 EQTNVAYSSTLSKY
+238 
-252 IRHINKKNLQKGL
+252 
-265 AYLKKNG
+265 NG
-272 VKKLMYRLRYGTY
+272 VSKLVHRLRYGSY
-285 VGESD
+285 IAQSD
-290 YESWLFAQRVNEKT
+290 YQTWLFAQRVTKKNLQTQSKT
-304 LNIQRNTHFSYSPK
+304 KFAYSPK
-318 ISILVATFNTKEVY
+318 ISILVATFNTKEEY
-332 LKEMIDTVVNQ
+332 LKEMIDTVVHQ

-364 VHEHYSSYG
+364 VHEHYSNYG
-373 DKIKFKKLDQN
+373 DKIKFQKLDQN

-430 ALYTDEDKFDDS
+430 VLYTDEDKFDDS

-472 NKEIVDE
+472 NKKIVDE

-502 ANAVYHIPRVLY
+502 ANAVYHIPRILY

-527 ESKLYCYDAGKRAI
+527 ENKMYCYDAGKRAI
-541 EAHYKRV
+541 EAHYKRI
-548 GVEASVELMPKPLY
+548 GVEATVEFLPKPMY
-562 GFYHT
+562 GMYHT
-567 TYSTKDNPLVSILI
+567 IYSTKDNPLVSILI

-651 GMKYTNGDYV
+651 GMKYTKGDYA

-673 TALSEMVGCILRPEV
+673 NALSEMVGCILRPEV

-726 YGYMLRARV
+726 YGYMVRARI

-752 VFNQVSGFDEQFVV
+752 VFNQVGGFDEQFVV

-773 CLKICQEKYL
+773 CLKICKEKYL
-783 VVYNAFALWHHYES
+783 IVYNAFALWHHYES

-813 NKEVEKFQTKWKDV
+813 NKEVEKFQDKWKDV
-827 LVHGDPY
+827 LINGDPF
-834 YNKNWNIKL
+834 YNSNWNIQY
-843 GAFRLF
+843 GPFRLY

>member
-1 MEYLF
+1 MSN
-6 NLYIE
+6 NLKYSIE
-11 KCDKMKTLIGGSM
+11 KIT
-24 EQYFKY
+24 
-30 KIDKVKY
+30 Y
-37 KNIKE
+37 KN
-42 HNFFEVYGWCCAQD
+42 
-56 TDLISYDVKVNDKSV
+56 TDLDCYFLISGYCYAKDNSPITYHTKVNDKNV
-71 FFEFDS
+71 LFGYTE
-77 VYRSDVFRDLKSKD
+77 VYRKDVFEKEKVEP
-91 KQLSLGF
+91 KNAFVGF
-98 YIRVDCLEDNINKF
+98 LIRVDIYGEEPKSFQLSANNSGETKV
-112 ELIAKTE
+112 LVSLTE
-119 EHKES
+119 K
-124 LIALSN
+124 
-130 DEIKEIEDNHFIE
+130 EIKEYEDNHSIE
-143 FNIDAVTYEKEIS
+143 FDVDSAILENEIS
-156 MVTAFGWTYS
+156 MITVAGWAYS
-166 IDGKP
+166 NDCQQVQISIYDDQDNI
-171 VKIDILDKNK
+171 VES
-181 NVMDISCR
+181 SCR
-189 KENRSDL
+189 HEIRMDL
-196 IHKHLIQE
+196 FRNGEILEEQK
-204 DQSNCGFLLS
+204 NCGFRIS
-214 FKYQEGE
+214 FKCEKNKH
-221 TYYIQF
+221 YY
-227 VTENDVVTQKL
+227 VVFK
-238 EQTNVAYSSTLSKY
+238 STKEKRIEKIELTRTSGSTMIKRY
-252 IRHINKKNLQKGL
+252 ARHINAKNIKKAITYVKR
-265 AYLKKNG
+265 NG
-272 VKKLMYRLRYGTY
+272 VSKLVHRLRYGSY
-285 VGESD
+285 IAQSD
-290 YESWLFAQRVNEKT
+290 YQTWLFAQRVTKKNLETQSKT
-304 LNIQRNTHFSYSPK
+304 KFAYSPK
-318 ISILVATFNTKEVY
+318 ISILVATFNTKEEY

-364 VHEHYSSYG
+364 VYEHYPSYG
-373 DKIKFKKLDQN
+373 DKIKFQKLDQN

-389 NTNKAFEMATGDY
+389 NTNRAFEMATGDY

-430 ALYTDEDKFDDS
+430 VLYTDEDKFDDS

-472 NKEIVDE
+472 NKKIVDE

-502 ANAVYHIPRVLY
+502 ANAVYHIPRILY

-527 ESKLYCYDAGKRAI
+527 ENKMYCYDAGKRAI
-541 EAHYKRV
+541 EAHYKRI
-548 GVEASVELMPKPLY
+548 GVEATVEFLPKPMY
-562 GFYHT
+562 GMYHT
-567 TYSTKDNPLVSILI
+567 IYSTKDNPLVSILI

-615 TEKEIFDYYEELKKQ
+615 TEKEIFDYYEELKKL

-651 GMKYTNGDYV
+651 GMKYTKGDYV

-673 TALSEMVGCILRPEV
+673 NALSEMVGCILRPEV

-726 YGYMLRARV
+726 YGYMVRARI

-752 VFNQVSGFDEQFVV
+752 VFNQVGGFDEQFVV

-773 CLKICQEKYL
+773 CLKICKEKYL
-783 VVYNAFALWHHYES
+783 IVYNAFALWHHYES

-807 EKMWRF
+807 EKTWRF
-813 NKEVEKFQTKWKDV
+813 NKEVEKFQDKWKDV
-827 LVHGDPY
+827 LINGDPF
-834 YNKNWNIKL
+834 YNSNWNIQY
-843 GAFRLF
+843 GPFRLY

>member
-24 EQYFKY
+24 GQYFKY

-42 HNFFEVYGWCCAQD
+42 HNFFEVYGWCYAQN
-56 TDLISYDVKVNDKSV
+56 TDSISYDVKVNDKSV

-98 YIRVDCLEDNINKF
+98 YIRVDCLENNVNKF
-112 ELIAKTE
+112 ELIARTE
-119 EHKES
+119 EHKET
-124 LIALSN
+124 LITLSN

-166 IDGKP
+166 IDGKT
-171 VKIDILDKNK
+171 VQIDI

-189 KENRSDL
+189 KENRLDL

-227 VTENDVVTQKL
+227 KTENDVVTQKL
-238 EQTNVAYSSTLSKY
+238 EQTNVACSSTLSKY
-252 IRHINKKNLQKGL
+252 IRHINKKNVQKGL

-272 VKKLMYRLRYGTY
+272 VKKLIYRLRYGTY

-290 YESWLFAQRVNEKT
+290 YQTWLFAQRVTKKNLETQSKT
-304 LNIQRNTHFSYSPK
+304 KFAYSPK
-318 ISILVATFNTKEVY
+318 ISILVATFNTKEEY

-364 VHEHYSSYG
+364 VHEHYSGYG
-373 DKIKFKKLDQN
+373 DKIKFQKLDQN

-472 NKEIVDE
+472 NKKIVDE

-494 YIFRCVEK
+494 YIFRCVER
-502 ANAVYHIPRVLY
+502 ANAVYHIPRILY

-548 GVEASVELMPKPLY
+548 GVEAHVELMPKPLY

-581 PNYNHKAILK
+581 PNYNHKTILK

-615 TEKEIFDYYEELKKQ
+615 TEQKIFDYYKELQ
-630 HDNIQV
+630 SEHDNIQV

-673 TALSEMVGCILRPEV
+673 NALSEMVGCILRPEV

-706 VVVGFSG
+706 VVIGFSG

-752 VFNQVSGFDEQFVV
+752 VYNQVEGFDEQFVV

-773 CLKICQEKYL
+773 CLKICKEKYL

-813 NKEVEKFQTKWKDV
+813 NKEVEKFQIKWNDV

>member
-1 MEYLF
+1 
-6 NLYIE
+6 
-11 KCDKMKTLIGGSM
+11 MKTLIGGSM
-24 EQYFKY
+24 GQYFKY
-30 KIDKVKY
+30 KIDKIKY
-37 KNIKE
+37 KNIKQ
-42 HNFFEVYGWCCAQD
+42 HNFFEVYGWCYAQNAE
-56 TDLISYDVKVNDKSV
+56 LISYEVKVNGRESL
-71 FFEFDS
+71 FEIDS
-77 VYRSDVFRDLKSKD
+77 IYRSDILKELKIKD
-91 KQLSLGF
+91 KEKSIGF
-98 YIRVDCLEDNINKF
+98 YIRVDCLEDNVNKF

-119 EHKES
+119 GHKES

-156 MVTAFGWTYS
+156 MATAFGWTYS

-227 VTENDVVTQKL
+227 STENDVVTQKL

-318 ISILVATFNTKEVY
+318 ISILVATFNTKEEY

-343 SYSNWELCI
+343 SYPNWELCI

-373 DKIKFKKLDQN
+373 DKIKFQKLDQN

-416 FYEIVKALQEYRYD
+416 FFEIVKALQEYRYD
-430 ALYTDEDKFDDS
+430 VLYTDEDKFDDS

-472 NKEIVDE
+472 NKKIVDE
-479 VGYYNSEFDGSQDYD
+479 VGYYNSEVDGSQDYD

-527 ESKLYCYDAGKRAI
+527 ESKMYCYDAGKRAI

-548 GVEASVELMPKPLY
+548 GLEASVELMPKPLY

-581 PNYNHKAILK
+581 PNYNHKPILK

-615 TEKEIFDYYEELKKQ
+615 TEQEIFDYYEELKKL

-636 VTYKGEFNYSRINNF
+636 VTYKGEFNYSKINNF
-651 GMKYTNGDYV
+651 GMKYTKGDYV

-752 VFNQVSGFDEQFVV
+752 VFNQVGGFDEQFVV

-773 CLKICQEKYL
+773 CLKICKEKYL
-783 VVYNAFALWHHYES
+783 IVYNAFALWHHYES

>member
-1 MEYLF
+1 
-6 NLYIE
+6 
-11 KCDKMKTLIGGSM
+11 MKTLIGGSM
-24 EQYFKY
+24 GQYFKY

-42 HNFFEVYGWCCAQD
+42 HNFFEVYGWCYVQNAE
-56 TDLISYDVKVNDKSV
+56 LISYEVKVNNKEV
-71 FFEFDS
+71 LFENDS
-77 VYRSDVFRDLKSKD
+77 IYRSDVLKEIKIND
-91 KQLSLGF
+91 KEKSIGF
-98 YIRVDCLEDNINKF
+98 YIRVDCLEDNVNKF

-119 EHKES
+119 EQKET
-124 LIALSN
+124 LIVLSS
-130 DEIKEIEDNHFIE
+130 DEIKEIEDNHFVE

-156 MVTAFGWTYS
+156 MATAFGWTYS
-166 IDGKP
+166 IDGKA
-171 VKIDILDKNK
+171 VQIDILDKNK
-181 NVMDISCR
+181 NVMDITCR
-189 KENRSDL
+189 KENRLDL

-227 VTENDVVTQKL
+227 KTENDVVTQKL

-304 LNIQRNTHFSYSPK
+304 LNIQRNTRFSYSPK
-318 ISILVATFNTKEVY
+318 ISILVATFNTKEEY

-373 DKIKFKKLDQN
+373 DKIKFQKLDQN
-384 YGISG
+384 YGISE

-430 ALYTDEDKFDDS
+430 VLYTDEDKFDDS

-472 NKEIVDE
+472 NKKIVDE

-502 ANAVYHIPRVLY
+502 ANAVYHIPRILY

-548 GVEASVELMPKPLY
+548 GVEARVELMPKPLY

-615 TEKEIFDYYEELKKQ
+615 TEQEIFDYYKELQ
-630 HDNIQV
+630 SEHDNIQV
-636 VTYKGEFNYSRINNF
+636 VTYKGEFNYSKINNF

-673 TALSEMVGCILRPEV
+673 NALSEMVGCILRPEV

-706 VVVGFSG
+706 VVIGFSG

-752 VFNQVSGFDEQFVV
+752 VFNQVEGFDEQFVV

-773 CLKICQEKYL
+773 CLKICKEKYL

-797 KSRGYDDASQ
+797 KSRGYEDTP
-807 EKMWRF
+807 EKEARF
-813 NKEVEKFQTKWKDV
+813 EAEKKKFQAKWPEILKN
-827 LVHGDPY
+827 GDPY
-834 YNKNWNIKL
+834 YNRNWNINL
-843 GAFRLF
+843 APFRFE

>member
-1 MEYLF
+1 MSN
-6 NLYIE
+6 NLKCSIE
-11 KCDKMKTLIGGSM
+11 KITYKNTDLDCYFLISGYCYAKDNTPITYHTKVNDENVLFGYTEVYRNDVFGKEKVDPRNAFVGFLIRVDIYDEEPKSFQLTADHNGETTVLVSLMEKEIQEYENKHSIEFDVDSAILENEISMITVAGWAYSNDCQQVQISIYDDQDNIVESSCRHEIRMDLFRNGEILEEQKNCGFRISFKCEKNKHYYVVFKSTKEKRIEKIELTRTSGSTM
-24 EQYFKY
+24 IKRYARH
-30 KIDKVKY
+30 INA
-37 KNIKE
+37 KNIKKAIT
-42 HNFFEVYGWCCAQD
+42 Y
-56 TDLISYDVKVNDKSV
+56 VK
-71 FFEFDS
+71 
-77 VYRSDVFRDLKSKD
+77 R
-91 KQLSLGF
+91 
-98 YIRVDCLEDNINKF
+98 
-112 ELIAKTE
+112 
-119 EHKES
+119 
-124 LIALSN
+124 
-130 DEIKEIEDNHFIE
+130 
-143 FNIDAVTYEKEIS
+143 
-156 MVTAFGWTYS
+156 
-166 IDGKP
+166 
-171 VKIDILDKNK
+171 
-181 NVMDISCR
+181 
-189 KENRSDL
+189 
-196 IHKHLIQE
+196 
-204 DQSNCGFLLS
+204 
-214 FKYQEGE
+214 
-221 TYYIQF
+221 
-227 VTENDVVTQKL
+227 
-238 EQTNVAYSSTLSKY
+238 
-252 IRHINKKNLQKGL
+252 
-265 AYLKKNG
+265 NG
-272 VKKLMYRLRYGTY
+272 VSKLVHRLRYGSY
-285 VGESD
+285 IAQSD
-290 YESWLFAQRVNEKT
+290 YQTWLFAQRVTKKNLETQSKT
-304 LNIQRNTHFSYSPK
+304 KFAYSPK
-318 ISILVATFNTKEVY
+318 ISILVATFNTKEEY

-364 VHEHYSSYG
+364 VHEHYSNYG
-373 DKIKFKKLDQN
+373 DKIKFQKLDQN

-430 ALYTDEDKFDDS
+430 VLYTDEDKFDDS

-472 NKEIVDE
+472 NKKIVDE

-527 ESKLYCYDAGKRAI
+527 ENKMYCYDAGKRAI
-541 EAHYKRV
+541 EAHYKRI
-548 GVEASVELMPKPLY
+548 GVEATVEFLPKPMY
-562 GFYHT
+562 GMYHT
-567 TYSTKDNPLVSILI
+567 IYSTKDNPLVSILI

-615 TEKEIFDYYEELKKQ
+615 TEKEIFEYYEELKKL

-651 GMKYTNGDYV
+651 GMKYTKGDYV

-673 TALSEMVGCILRPEV
+673 NALSEMVGCILRPEV

-726 YGYMLRARV
+726 YGYMVRARI

-744 ACMMVKKS
+744 ACMMIKKS
-752 VFNQVSGFDEQFVV
+752 VFNQVGGFDEQFVV

-773 CLKICQEKYL
+773 CLKICKEKYL
-783 VVYNAFALWHHYES
+783 IVYNAFALWHHYES

-813 NKEVEKFQTKWKDV
+813 NKEVEKFQDKWKDV
-827 LVHGDPY
+827 LINGDPF
-834 YNKNWNIKL
+834 YNSNWNIQY
-843 GAFRLF
+843 GPFRLY

>member
-1 MEYLF
+1 
-6 NLYIE
+6 
-11 KCDKMKTLIGGSM
+11 M

-332 LKEMIDTVVNQ
+332 LKKMIDTVVNQ

-472 NKEIVDE
+472 NKKIVDE

>member
-1 MEYLF
+1 
-6 NLYIE
+6 
-11 KCDKMKTLIGGSM
+11 MKTLIGGSM

-42 HNFFEVYGWCCAQD
+42 HNFFEVYGWCYAQN
-56 TDLISYDVKVNDKSV
+56 TELISYEVKVNGRESL
-71 FFEFDS
+71 FEIDS
-77 VYRSDVFRDLKSKD
+77 IYRSDILKELKIKD
-91 KQLSLGF
+91 KEKSIGF
-98 YIRVDCLEDNINKF
+98 YIRVDCLEDNVNKF

-119 EHKES
+119 GHKES
-124 LIALSN
+124 IIALSN

-304 LNIQRNTHFSYSPK
+304 LNIQRNTHFSYGPK
-318 ISILVATFNTKEVY
+318 ISILVATFNTKEEY

-430 ALYTDEDKFDDS
+430 VLYTDEDKFDDS

-472 NKEIVDE
+472 NKKIVDE

-581 PNYNHKAILK
+581 PNYNHKTILK

-615 TEKEIFDYYEELKKQ
+615 TEKEIFDYYEELKKS
-630 HDNIQV
+630 HNNIQV

-752 VFNQVSGFDEQFVV
+752 VFNQVGGFDEQFVV

-773 CLKICQEKYL
+773 CLKICKEKYF

>member
-1 MEYLF
+1 
-6 NLYIE
+6 
-11 KCDKMKTLIGGSM
+11 MKTLIGGSM
-24 EQYFKY
+24 GQYFKY
-30 KIDKVKY
+30 KIDKIKY
-37 KNIKE
+37 KNIKQ

-56 TDLISYDVKVNDKSV
+56 TELISYEVKVNNKEV
-71 FFEFDS
+71 LFEIDS
-77 VYRSDVFRDLKSKD
+77 IYRSDVLKEIKIND
-91 KQLSLGF
+91 KEKSIGF
-98 YIRVDCLEDNINKF
+98 YIRVDCLENNVNKF

-124 LIALSN
+124 LIVLSS

-156 MVTAFGWTYS
+156 MATAFGWTYS

-204 DQSNCGFLLS
+204 DLSNCGFLLS

-227 VTENDVVTQKL
+227 ATENDVVTQKL

-252 IRHINKKNLQKGL
+252 VRHINKKNVQKGL

-290 YESWLFAQRVNEKT
+290 YESWLFAQRVNEKA

-318 ISILVATFNTKEVY
+318 ISILVATFNTKEEY

-364 VHEHYSSYG
+364 VHEHYSNYG
-373 DKIKFKKLDQN
+373 DKIKFQKLDQN

-430 ALYTDEDKFDDS
+430 VLYTDEDKFDDS

-472 NKEIVDE
+472 NKKIVDE

-502 ANAVYHIPRVLY
+502 ANAVYHIPRILY

-527 ESKLYCYDAGKRAI
+527 ENKMYCYDAGKRAI
-541 EAHYKRV
+541 EAHYKRI
-548 GVEASVELMPKPLY
+548 GVEATVEFLPKPMY
-562 GFYHT
+562 GMYHT
-567 TYSTKDNPLVSILI
+567 IYSTKDNPLVSILI
-581 PNYNHKAILK
+581 PNYNHKPILK

-651 GMKYTNGDYV
+651 GMKYTKGDYV

-706 VVVGFSG
+706 VVIGFSG

-726 YGYMLRARV
+726 YGYMVRARI

-752 VFNQVSGFDEQFVV
+752 VFNQVGGFDEQFVV

-773 CLKICQEKYL
+773 CLKICKEKYL
-783 VVYNAFALWHHYES
+783 IVYNAFALWHHYES

>member
-1 MEYLF
+1 M
-6 NLYIE
+6 
-11 KCDKMKTLIGGSM
+11 G
-24 EQYFKY
+24 QYFKY

-42 HNFFEVYGWCCAQD
+42 QNFFEVYGWCYAQNAE
-56 TDLISYDVKVNDKSV
+56 LISYEVKVNNKDV
-71 FFEFDS
+71 LFEIDS
-77 VYRSDVFRDLKSKD
+77 IYRSDVIKEIKINDKEKSI
-91 KQLSLGF
+91 GF
-98 YIRVDCLEDNINKF
+98 YIRVDCLEDNVNKF

-119 EHKES
+119 EHKET
-124 LIALSN
+124 IIVLSS

-166 IDGKP
+166 IDGK
-171 VKIDILDKNK
+171 VVQIDILDKNK
-181 NVMDISCR
+181 TVMDITCR
-189 KENRSDL
+189 KENRLDL
-196 IHKHLIQE
+196 IHQHLIQE

-227 VTENDVVTQKL
+227 KTENDVVTQKL

-304 LNIQRNTHFSYSPK
+304 LNIQRNTRFSYSPK
-318 ISILVATFNTKEVY
+318 ISILVATFNTKEEY

-364 VHEHYSSYG
+364 VYEHYSSYG
-373 DKIKFKKLDQN
+373 DKIKFQKLDQN

-416 FYEIVKALQEYRYD
+416 FFEIVKALQEYRYD
-430 ALYTDEDKFDDS
+430 VLYTDEDKFDDS

-472 NKEIVDE
+472 NKKIVDE

-502 ANAVYHIPRVLY
+502 ANAVYHIPRILY

-527 ESKLYCYDAGKRAI
+527 ENKMYCYDAGKRAI

-548 GVEASVELMPKPLY
+548 GVEATVEFLPKPMY
-562 GFYHT
+562 GMYHT
-567 TYSTKDNPLVSILI
+567 IYSTKDNPLVSILI

-615 TEKEIFDYYEELKKQ
+615 TEQEIFDYYKELQ
-630 HDNIQV
+630 SEHDNIQV

-673 TALSEMVGCILRPEV
+673 NALSEMVGCILRPEV

-706 VVVGFSG
+706 VVIGFSG

-726 YGYMLRARV
+726 YGYMVRARI

-752 VFNQVSGFDEQFVV
+752 VFNQVGGFDEQFVV

-773 CLKICQEKYL
+773 CLKICKEKYL
-783 VVYNAFALWHHYES
+783 IVYNAFALWHHYES

-807 EKMWRF
+807 EKTWRF
-813 NKEVEKFQTKWKDV
+813 NKEVEKFQDKWKDV
-827 LVHGDPY
+827 LINGDPF
-834 YNKNWNIKL
+834 YNSNWNIQY
-843 GAFRLF
+843 GPFRLY

>member
-1 MEYLF
+1 MSN
-6 NLYIE
+6 NLKYSIE
-11 KCDKMKTLIGGSM
+11 KITYKNSDLDCYFLISGYCYAKDNTPITYHTKVNDENVLFGYTEVYRKDVFGKENVDTKNAFVGFLIRVDICEEEPKSFQLSADNSGETTVLVSLTEKDMQNYEDTHTIEYDVDSAVLENEISMITVAGWAYSNDCQQVHIAIYDDQNNLVESSCRHETRMDLLRSGEITEEQKFCGFRISFKCEKNKQYHIALKTSKETRVEKLELTRTSGSTM
-24 EQYFKY
+24 IKRYARH
-30 KIDKVKY
+30 INA
-37 KNIKE
+37 KNIKK
-42 HNFFEVYGWCCAQD
+42 AI
-56 TDLISYDVKVNDKSV
+56 T
-71 FFEFDS
+71 
-77 VYRSDVFRDLKSKD
+77 
-91 KQLSLGF
+91 
-98 YIRVDCLEDNINKF
+98 YIKR
-112 ELIAKTE
+112 
-119 EHKES
+119 
-124 LIALSN
+124 
-130 DEIKEIEDNHFIE
+130 
-143 FNIDAVTYEKEIS
+143 
-156 MVTAFGWTYS
+156 
-166 IDGKP
+166 
-171 VKIDILDKNK
+171 
-181 NVMDISCR
+181 
-189 KENRSDL
+189 
-196 IHKHLIQE
+196 
-204 DQSNCGFLLS
+204 
-214 FKYQEGE
+214 
-221 TYYIQF
+221 
-227 VTENDVVTQKL
+227 
-238 EQTNVAYSSTLSKY
+238 
-252 IRHINKKNLQKGL
+252 
-265 AYLKKNG
+265 NG
-272 VKKLMYRLRYGTY
+272 VSKLVHRLRYGSY
-285 VGESD
+285 IAQSD
-290 YESWLFAQRVNEKT
+290 YQTWLFAQRVTKKNLETQSKT
-304 LNIQRNTHFSYSPK
+304 KFAYSPK
-318 ISILVATFNTKEVY
+318 ISILVATFNTKEEY

-364 VHEHYSSYG
+364 VHEHYSNYG
-373 DKIKFKKLDQN
+373 DKIKFQKLDQN

-430 ALYTDEDKFDDS
+430 VLYTDEDKFDDS

-472 NKEIVDE
+472 NKKIVDE

-527 ESKLYCYDAGKRAI
+527 ENKMYCYDAGKRAI
-541 EAHYKRV
+541 EAHYKRI
-548 GVEASVELMPKPLY
+548 GVEATVEFLPKPMY
-562 GFYHT
+562 GMYHT
-567 TYSTKDNPLVSILI
+567 IYSTKDNPLVSILI

-651 GMKYTNGDYV
+651 GMKYTKGDYA

-673 TALSEMVGCILRPEV
+673 NALSEMVGCILRPEV

-726 YGYMLRARV
+726 YGYMVRARI

-752 VFNQVSGFDEQFVV
+752 VFNQVGGFDEHFVV

-773 CLKICQEKYL
+773 CLKICKEKYL
-783 VVYNAFALWHHYES
+783 IVYNAFALWHHYES

-813 NKEVEKFQTKWKDV
+813 NKEVEKFQDKWKDV
-827 LVHGDPY
+827 LINGDPF
-834 YNKNWNIKL
+834 YNSNWNIQY
-843 GAFRLF
+843 GPFRLY

>member
-1 MEYLF
+1 MSN
-6 NLYIE
+6 NLKYSIE
-11 KCDKMKTLIGGSM
+11 KITYKNTDLDCYFLISGYCYAKDNTPIAYHTKVNDENALFGYTEVYRNDVFGKEKVDPRNAFVGFLIRVDIYDEEPKSFQLTADHNGETTVLVSLTEKEIQEYENKHSIEFDVDSAILENEISMITVAGWAYSNDCQQVQISIYDDQDNIVESSFRHEIRMDLFRNGEILEEQKNCGFRISFKCEKNKHYYIVFKSTKEKRIEKIELTRTSGSTM
-24 EQYFKY
+24 IKRYARH
-30 KIDKVKY
+30 INA
-37 KNIKE
+37 KNIKKAIT
-42 HNFFEVYGWCCAQD
+42 Y
-56 TDLISYDVKVNDKSV
+56 VK
-71 FFEFDS
+71 
-77 VYRSDVFRDLKSKD
+77 R
-91 KQLSLGF
+91 
-98 YIRVDCLEDNINKF
+98 
-112 ELIAKTE
+112 
-119 EHKES
+119 
-124 LIALSN
+124 
-130 DEIKEIEDNHFIE
+130 
-143 FNIDAVTYEKEIS
+143 
-156 MVTAFGWTYS
+156 
-166 IDGKP
+166 
-171 VKIDILDKNK
+171 
-181 NVMDISCR
+181 
-189 KENRSDL
+189 
-196 IHKHLIQE
+196 
-204 DQSNCGFLLS
+204 
-214 FKYQEGE
+214 
-221 TYYIQF
+221 
-227 VTENDVVTQKL
+227 
-238 EQTNVAYSSTLSKY
+238 
-252 IRHINKKNLQKGL
+252 
-265 AYLKKNG
+265 NG
-272 VKKLMYRLRYGTY
+272 VSKLVHRLRYGSY
-285 VGESD
+285 IAQSD
-290 YESWLFAQRVNEKT
+290 YQTWLFAQRVNEKT
-304 LNIQRNTHFSYSPK
+304 LQIQRKTRFAYSPK
-318 ISILVATFNTKEVY
+318 ISILVATFNTKEEY

-364 VHEHYSSYG
+364 VHEHYSNYG
-373 DKIKFKKLDQN
+373 DKIKFQKLDQN

-430 ALYTDEDKFDDS
+430 VLYTDEDKFDDS

-472 NKEIVDE
+472 NKKIVDE

-541 EAHYKRV
+541 EAHYKRI
-548 GVEASVELMPKPLY
+548 GVEATVEFLPKPMY
-562 GFYHT
+562 GMYHT
-567 TYSTKDNPLVSILI
+567 IYSTKDNPLVSILI

-591 TCIDSLYNVNTYKN
+591 TCIDSLYNVNAYKN

-615 TEKEIFDYYEELKKQ
+615 TEKEIFDYYEELKKL

-651 GMKYTNGDYV
+651 GMKYTKGDYV
-661 LLLNNDTEVISP
+661 LLLNNDTEMISP
-673 TALSEMVGCILRPEV
+673 NALSEMVGCILRPEV

-706 VVVGFSG
+706 VVIGFSG

-726 YGYMLRARV
+726 YGYMVRARI

-752 VFNQVSGFDEQFVV
+752 VFNQVGGFDEQFVV

-773 CLKICQEKYL
+773 CLKICKEKYL
-783 VVYNAFALWHHYES
+783 IVYNAFALWHHYES

-813 NKEVEKFQTKWKDV
+813 NKEVEKFQDKWKDV
-827 LVHGDPY
+827 LINGDPF
-834 YNKNWNIKL
+834 YNSNWNIQY
-843 GAFRLF
+843 GPFRLY

>member
-1 MEYLF
+1 MSN
-6 NLYIE
+6 NLKYSIE
-11 KCDKMKTLIGGSM
+11 KIT
-24 EQYFKY
+24 
-30 KIDKVKY
+30 Y
-37 KNIKE
+37 KN
-42 HNFFEVYGWCCAQD
+42 
-56 TDLISYDVKVNDKSV
+56 TDLDCYFLISGYCYAKDNSPITYHTKVNDKNV
-71 FFEFDS
+71 LFGYTE
-77 VYRSDVFRDLKSKD
+77 VYRKDVFEKEKVEP
-91 KQLSLGF
+91 KNAFVGF
-98 YIRVDCLEDNINKF
+98 LIRVDIYGEEPKSFQLSANNSGETKV
-112 ELIAKTE
+112 LVSLTE
-119 EHKES
+119 K
-124 LIALSN
+124 
-130 DEIKEIEDNHFIE
+130 EIKEYEDNHSIE
-143 FNIDAVTYEKEIS
+143 FDVDSAILENEIS
-156 MVTAFGWTYS
+156 MITVAGWAYS
-166 IDGKP
+166 NDCQQVQISVYDDQDNI
-171 VKIDILDKNK
+171 VES
-181 NVMDISCR
+181 SCR
-189 KENRSDL
+189 HEIRMDL
-196 IHKHLIQE
+196 FRNGEILEEQK
-204 DQSNCGFLLS
+204 NCGFRIS
-214 FKYQEGE
+214 FKCEKNKH
-221 TYYIQF
+221 YYIVF
-227 VTENDVVTQKL
+227 KTTKEKRIEKIELTR
-238 EQTNVAYSSTLSKY
+238 TSGSTMIKRY
-252 IRHINKKNLQKGL
+252 ARHINAKNIKKAITYVKR
-265 AYLKKNG
+265 NG
-272 VKKLMYRLRYGTY
+272 VSKLVHRLRYGSY
-285 VGESD
+285 IAQSD
-290 YESWLFAQRVNEKT
+290 YQTWLFAQRVTKKNLETQSKT
-304 LNIQRNTHFSYSPK
+304 KFAYSPK
-318 ISILVATFNTKEVY
+318 ISILVATFNTKEEY

-364 VHEHYSSYG
+364 VHEHYSNYG
-373 DKIKFKKLDQN
+373 DKIKFQKLDQN

-389 NTNKAFEMATGDY
+389 NTNKAFEMATGEY

-430 ALYTDEDKFDDS
+430 VLYTDEDKFDDS

-472 NKEIVDE
+472 NKEIVNE

-527 ESKLYCYDAGKRAI
+527 ENKMYCYDAGKRAI
-541 EAHYKRV
+541 EAHYKRI
-548 GVEASVELMPKPLY
+548 GVEATVEFLPKPMY
-562 GFYHT
+562 GMYHT
-567 TYSTKDNPLVSILI
+567 IYSTKDNPLVSILI
-581 PNYNHKAILK
+581 PNYNHKTILK

-651 GMKYTNGDYV
+651 GMKYTKGDYV

-706 VVVGFSG
+706 VVIGFSG

-726 YGYMLRARV
+726 YGYMVRARI

-752 VFNQVSGFDEQFVV
+752 VFDQVGGFDEQFVV

-773 CLKICQEKYL
+773 CLKICKEKYL
-783 VVYNAFALWHHYES
+783 IVYNAFALWHHYES

-813 NKEVEKFQTKWKDV
+813 NKEVEKFQDKWKDV
-827 LVHGDPY
+827 LINGDPF
-834 YNKNWNIKL
+834 YNSNWNIQY
-843 GAFRLF
+843 GPFRLY

>member
-1 MEYLF
+1 
-6 NLYIE
+6 
-11 KCDKMKTLIGGSM
+11 M

-318 ISILVATFNTKEVY
+318 ISILVATFNTKEEY

-364 VHEHYSSYG
+364 VHEHYPIYG

-472 NKEIVDE
+472 NKKIVDE

-827 LVHGDPY
+827 LVQGDPY

>member
-1 MEYLF
+1 MSN
-6 NLYIE
+6 NLKYSIE
-11 KCDKMKTLIGGSM
+11 KITYKNTDLDCYFLISGYCYAKDNTPIAYHTKVNDENVLFGYTEVYRKDVFGKEKVDPRNAFVGFLIRVDIYDEEPKSFQLTADHNGETTVLVSLTEKEIQEYENKHSIEFDVDSAILENEISMITVAGWAYSNDCQQVQISIYDDQDNIVESSCRHETRMDLFRNGEILEEQKNCGFRISFKCEKNKHYYIVFKSTKEKRIEKIELTRTSGSTM
-24 EQYFKY
+24 IKRYARH
-30 KIDKVKY
+30 INA
-37 KNIKE
+37 KNIKKAIT
-42 HNFFEVYGWCCAQD
+42 Y
-56 TDLISYDVKVNDKSV
+56 VK
-71 FFEFDS
+71 
-77 VYRSDVFRDLKSKD
+77 R
-91 KQLSLGF
+91 
-98 YIRVDCLEDNINKF
+98 
-112 ELIAKTE
+112 
-119 EHKES
+119 
-124 LIALSN
+124 
-130 DEIKEIEDNHFIE
+130 
-143 FNIDAVTYEKEIS
+143 
-156 MVTAFGWTYS
+156 
-166 IDGKP
+166 
-171 VKIDILDKNK
+171 
-181 NVMDISCR
+181 
-189 KENRSDL
+189 
-196 IHKHLIQE
+196 
-204 DQSNCGFLLS
+204 
-214 FKYQEGE
+214 
-221 TYYIQF
+221 
-227 VTENDVVTQKL
+227 
-238 EQTNVAYSSTLSKY
+238 
-252 IRHINKKNLQKGL
+252 
-265 AYLKKNG
+265 NG
-272 VKKLMYRLRYGTY
+272 VSKLVHRLRYGSY
-285 VGESD
+285 IAQSD
-290 YESWLFAQRVNEKT
+290 YQTWLFAQRVTKKNLETQSKT
-304 LNIQRNTHFSYSPK
+304 KFAYSPK
-318 ISILVATFNTKEVY
+318 ISILVATFNTKEEY

-430 ALYTDEDKFDDS
+430 VLYTDEDKFDDS

-472 NKEIVDE
+472 NKKIVDE

-502 ANAVYHIPRVLY
+502 ANAVYHIPRILY

-527 ESKLYCYDAGKRAI
+527 ENKMYCYDAGKRAI
-541 EAHYKRV
+541 EAHYKRI
-548 GVEASVELMPKPLY
+548 GVEATVEFLPKPMY
-562 GFYHT
+562 GMYHT
-567 TYSTKDNPLVSILI
+567 IYSTKDNPLVSILI
-581 PNYNHKAILK
+581 PNYNYKAILK

-615 TEKEIFDYYEELKKQ
+615 TEKEIFDYYEELKKL

-651 GMKYTNGDYV
+651 GMKYTKGDYV
-661 LLLNNDTEVISP
+661 LLLNNDTEMISP
-673 TALSEMVGCILRPEV
+673 NALSEMVGCILRPEV

-706 VVVGFSG
+706 VVIGFSG

-726 YGYMLRARV
+726 YGYMVRARI

-752 VFNQVSGFDEQFVV
+752 VFNQVGGFDEQFVV

-773 CLKICQEKYL
+773 CLKICKEKYL
-783 VVYNAFALWHHYES
+783 IVYNAFALWHHYES

-807 EKMWRF
+807 EKTWRF
-813 NKEVEKFQTKWKDV
+813 NKEVEKFQDKWKDV
-827 LVHGDPY
+827 LINGDPF
-834 YNKNWNIKL
+834 YNSNWNIQY
-843 GAFRLF
+843 GPFRLY

>member
-1 MEYLF
+1 MSN
-6 NLYIE
+6 NLKYSIE
-11 KCDKMKTLIGGSM
+11 KITYKNTDLDCYFLISGYCYAKDNTPITYYTKVNDENVLFGYTEVYRKDVFEKEKVEPKNAFVGFLIRVDIYGEEPKSFQLSANNSGETKVLVSLTEKEIKEYEDNHSIEFDVDSAILENEISMITVAGWAYSNDCQQVQISIYDDQDNIVESSCRHEIRMDLFRNGEILEEQKNCGFRISFKCEKNKHYYVVFNSTKEKRVEKIELTRTSGSTM
-24 EQYFKY
+24 IKRYARH
-30 KIDKVKY
+30 INA
-37 KNIKE
+37 KNIKKAIT
-42 HNFFEVYGWCCAQD
+42 Y
-56 TDLISYDVKVNDKSV
+56 VK
-71 FFEFDS
+71 
-77 VYRSDVFRDLKSKD
+77 R
-91 KQLSLGF
+91 
-98 YIRVDCLEDNINKF
+98 
-112 ELIAKTE
+112 
-119 EHKES
+119 
-124 LIALSN
+124 
-130 DEIKEIEDNHFIE
+130 
-143 FNIDAVTYEKEIS
+143 
-156 MVTAFGWTYS
+156 
-166 IDGKP
+166 
-171 VKIDILDKNK
+171 
-181 NVMDISCR
+181 
-189 KENRSDL
+189 
-196 IHKHLIQE
+196 
-204 DQSNCGFLLS
+204 
-214 FKYQEGE
+214 
-221 TYYIQF
+221 
-227 VTENDVVTQKL
+227 
-238 EQTNVAYSSTLSKY
+238 
-252 IRHINKKNLQKGL
+252 
-265 AYLKKNG
+265 NG
-272 VKKLMYRLRYGTY
+272 VSKLVHRLRYGSY
-285 VGESD
+285 IAQSD
-290 YESWLFAQRVNEKT
+290 YQTWLFAQRVTKKNLETQSKT
-304 LNIQRNTHFSYSPK
+304 KFAYSPK
-318 ISILVATFNTKEVY
+318 ISILVATFNTKEEY
-332 LKEMIDTVVNQ
+332 LKEMIDTVANQ

-373 DKIKFKKLDQN
+373 DKIKFQKLDQN

-430 ALYTDEDKFDDS
+430 VLYTDEDKFDDS

-472 NKEIVDE
+472 NKKIVDE

-502 ANAVYHIPRVLY
+502 ANAVYHIPRILY

-527 ESKLYCYDAGKRAI
+527 ENKMYCYDAGKRAI

-548 GVEASVELMPKPLY
+548 GVEATVEFLPKPMY
-562 GFYHT
+562 GMYHT
-567 TYSTKDNPLVSILI
+567 IYSTKDNPLVSILI
-581 PNYNHKAILK
+581 PNYNHKSILK

-706 VVVGFSG
+706 VVIGFSG

-726 YGYMLRARV
+726 YGYMVRARI

-752 VFNQVSGFDEQFVV
+752 VFNQVGGFDEQFVV

-773 CLKICQEKYL
+773 CLKICKEKYL
-783 VVYNAFALWHHYES
+783 IVYNAFALWHHYES

-813 NKEVEKFQTKWKDV
+813 NKEVEKFQDKWKDV
-827 LVHGDPY
+827 LINGDPF
-834 YNKNWNIKL
+834 YNSNWNIQY
-843 GAFRLF
+843 GPFRLY

>member
-1 MEYLF
+1 MSN
-6 NLYIE
+6 NLKYSIE
-11 KCDKMKTLIGGSM
+11 KITYKNTDLDCYFLISGYCYAKDNTPITYHTKVNDENVLFGYTEVYRKDVFEKEKVEPKNAFVGFLIRVDIYGEEPKSFQLSANNSGETKVLVSLTEKEIQEYEDNHSIEFDVDSAILENEISMITVAGWAYSNDCQQVQISIYDDQDNIVESSCRHEIRMDLFRNGEILEEQKNCGFRISFKCEKNKHYYIVFKTTKEKRIEKIELTRTSGSTM
-24 EQYFKY
+24 IKRYARH
-30 KIDKVKY
+30 INA
-37 KNIKE
+37 KNIKKAIT
-42 HNFFEVYGWCCAQD
+42 Y
-56 TDLISYDVKVNDKSV
+56 VK
-71 FFEFDS
+71 
-77 VYRSDVFRDLKSKD
+77 R
-91 KQLSLGF
+91 
-98 YIRVDCLEDNINKF
+98 
-112 ELIAKTE
+112 
-119 EHKES
+119 
-124 LIALSN
+124 
-130 DEIKEIEDNHFIE
+130 
-143 FNIDAVTYEKEIS
+143 
-156 MVTAFGWTYS
+156 
-166 IDGKP
+166 
-171 VKIDILDKNK
+171 
-181 NVMDISCR
+181 
-189 KENRSDL
+189 
-196 IHKHLIQE
+196 
-204 DQSNCGFLLS
+204 
-214 FKYQEGE
+214 
-221 TYYIQF
+221 
-227 VTENDVVTQKL
+227 
-238 EQTNVAYSSTLSKY
+238 
-252 IRHINKKNLQKGL
+252 
-265 AYLKKNG
+265 NG
-272 VKKLMYRLRYGTY
+272 VSKLVHRLRYGSY
-285 VGESD
+285 IAQSD
-290 YESWLFAQRVNEKT
+290 YQTWLFAQRVTKKNLETQSKT
-304 LNIQRNTHFSYSPK
+304 KFAYSPK
-318 ISILVATFNTKEVY
+318 ISILVATFNTKEEY

-364 VHEHYSSYG
+364 VHEHYSNYG
-373 DKIKFKKLDQN
+373 DKIKFQKLDQN
-384 YGISG
+384 YGISE

-430 ALYTDEDKFDDS
+430 VLYTDEDKFDDS

-472 NKEIVDE
+472 NKKIVDE

-502 ANAVYHIPRVLY
+502 ANAVYHIPRILY

-527 ESKLYCYDAGKRAI
+527 ENKMYCYDAGKRAI
-541 EAHYKRV
+541 EAHYKRI
-548 GVEASVELMPKPLY
+548 GVEATVEFLPKPMY
-562 GFYHT
+562 GMYHT
-567 TYSTKDNPLVSILI
+567 IYTTKDNPLVSILI

-651 GMKYTNGDYV
+651 GMKYTKGDYV

-706 VVVGFSG
+706 VVIGFSG

-726 YGYMLRARV
+726 YGYMVRARI

-752 VFNQVSGFDEQFVV
+752 VFNQVGGFDEQFVV

-783 VVYNAFALWHHYES
+783 IVYNAFALWHHYES

-807 EKMWRF
+807 EKTWRF
-813 NKEVEKFQTKWKDV
+813 NKEVEKFQDKWKDV
-827 LVHGDPY
+827 LINGDPF
-834 YNKNWNIKL
+834 YNSNWNIQY
-843 GAFRLF
+843 GPFRLY

>member
-1 MEYLF
+1 MSN
-6 NLYIE
+6 NLKYSIE
-11 KCDKMKTLIGGSM
+11 KIIYKNTDLDCYFLISGYCYAKDNSSIVYHTKVNGEDALFGYTEVYRKDVFDK
-24 EQYFKY
+24 
-30 KIDKVKY
+30 DKVDAKKAFVGFLIRVDICDEDPKSFQLTADNNGQTTVLVSLTEKEIQEY
-37 KNIKE
+37 EDKHSIEFDIDSAILENEISMITVAGWAYSNDCQQVQISIYDDQNNLVESSCRYETRMDLLRSGEITEEQKFCGFRISFKCEKNKQYYVELKTSKETRVEKLELTRTSGSTMIKRFARHINAKNIKKAIT
-42 HNFFEVYGWCCAQD
+42 Y
-56 TDLISYDVKVNDKSV
+56 VK
-71 FFEFDS
+71 
-77 VYRSDVFRDLKSKD
+77 R
-91 KQLSLGF
+91 
-98 YIRVDCLEDNINKF
+98 
-112 ELIAKTE
+112 
-119 EHKES
+119 
-124 LIALSN
+124 
-130 DEIKEIEDNHFIE
+130 
-143 FNIDAVTYEKEIS
+143 
-156 MVTAFGWTYS
+156 
-166 IDGKP
+166 
-171 VKIDILDKNK
+171 
-181 NVMDISCR
+181 
-189 KENRSDL
+189 
-196 IHKHLIQE
+196 
-204 DQSNCGFLLS
+204 
-214 FKYQEGE
+214 
-221 TYYIQF
+221 
-227 VTENDVVTQKL
+227 
-238 EQTNVAYSSTLSKY
+238 
-252 IRHINKKNLQKGL
+252 
-265 AYLKKNG
+265 NG
-272 VKKLMYRLRYGTY
+272 VSKLVHRLRYGSY
-285 VGESD
+285 IAQSD
-290 YESWLFAQRVNEKT
+290 YQTWLFAQRVTKKNLQTQSKT
-304 LNIQRNTHFSYSPK
+304 KFAYSPK
-318 ISILVATFNTKEVY
+318 ISILVATFNTKEEY

-364 VHEHYSSYG
+364 VYEHYSSYG

-416 FYEIVKALQEYRYD
+416 FFEIVKALQEYRYD
-430 ALYTDEDKFDDS
+430 VLYTDEDKFDDS

-472 NKEIVDE
+472 NKKIVDE

-502 ANAVYHIPRVLY
+502 ANAVYHIPRILY

-527 ESKLYCYDAGKRAI
+527 ENKMYCYDAGKRAI

-548 GVEASVELMPKPLY
+548 GVEATVEFLPKPMY
-562 GFYHT
+562 GMYHT
-567 TYSTKDNPLVSILI
+567 IYSTKDNPLVSILI

-630 HDNIQV
+630 HDNIHV
-636 VTYKGEFNYSRINNF
+636 VTYKGQFNYSRINNF

-673 TALSEMVGCILRPEV
+673 NALSEMVGCILRPEV

-706 VVVGFSG
+706 VVIGFSG

-726 YGYMLRARV
+726 YGYMVRARI

-752 VFNQVSGFDEQFVV
+752 VFNQVGGFDEQFVV

-773 CLKICQEKYL
+773 CLKICKEKYL
-783 VVYNAFALWHHYES
+783 IVYNAFALWHHYES

-807 EKMWRF
+807 EKTWRF
-813 NKEVEKFQTKWKDV
+813 NKEVEKFQDKWKDV
-827 LVHGDPY
+827 LINGDPF
-834 YNKNWNIKL
+834 YNSNWNIQY
-843 GAFRLF
+843 GPFRLY

>member
-1 MEYLF
+1 MSN
-6 NLYIE
+6 NLKYSIE
-11 KCDKMKTLIGGSM
+11 KITYKNTDLDCYFLISGYCYAKDNTPITYHTKVNDENVLFGYTEVYRKDVFEKEKVEPKNAFVGFLIRVDIYGEEPKSFQLSANNSGKTKVLVSLTEKEIQEYEDNHSIEFDVDSAILENEISMITVAGWAYSNDCQQVQISIYDDQDNIVESSCRHEIRMDLFRNGEILEEQKNCGFRISFKCEKNKHYYIVFKTTKEKRIEKIELTRTSGSTM
-24 EQYFKY
+24 IKRYARH
-30 KIDKVKY
+30 INA
-37 KNIKE
+37 KNIKKAIT
-42 HNFFEVYGWCCAQD
+42 Y
-56 TDLISYDVKVNDKSV
+56 VK
-71 FFEFDS
+71 
-77 VYRSDVFRDLKSKD
+77 R
-91 KQLSLGF
+91 
-98 YIRVDCLEDNINKF
+98 
-112 ELIAKTE
+112 
-119 EHKES
+119 
-124 LIALSN
+124 
-130 DEIKEIEDNHFIE
+130 
-143 FNIDAVTYEKEIS
+143 
-156 MVTAFGWTYS
+156 
-166 IDGKP
+166 
-171 VKIDILDKNK
+171 
-181 NVMDISCR
+181 
-189 KENRSDL
+189 
-196 IHKHLIQE
+196 
-204 DQSNCGFLLS
+204 
-214 FKYQEGE
+214 
-221 TYYIQF
+221 
-227 VTENDVVTQKL
+227 
-238 EQTNVAYSSTLSKY
+238 
-252 IRHINKKNLQKGL
+252 
-265 AYLKKNG
+265 NG
-272 VKKLMYRLRYGTY
+272 VSKLVHRLRYGSY
-285 VGESD
+285 IAQSD
-290 YESWLFAQRVNEKT
+290 YQTWLFAQRVTKKNLETQSKT
-304 LNIQRNTHFSYSPK
+304 KFAYSPK
-318 ISILVATFNTKEVY
+318 ISILVATFNTKEEY

-430 ALYTDEDKFDDS
+430 VLYTDEDKFDDS

-472 NKEIVDE
+472 NKKIVDE

-502 ANAVYHIPRVLY
+502 ANAVYHIPRILY

-527 ESKLYCYDAGKRAI
+527 ENKMYCYDAGKRAI

-548 GVEASVELMPKPLY
+548 GVEATVEFLPKPMY
-562 GFYHT
+562 GMYHT
-567 TYSTKDNPLVSILI
+567 IYSTKDNPLVSILI

-651 GMKYTNGDYV
+651 GMKYTKGDYV
-661 LLLNNDTEVISP
+661 LLLNNDTEMISP

-706 VVVGFSG
+706 VVIGFSG

-726 YGYMLRARV
+726 YGYMVRARI

-752 VFNQVSGFDEQFVV
+752 VFNQVGGFDEQFVV

-773 CLKICQEKYL
+773 CLKICKEKYL
-783 VVYNAFALWHHYES
+783 IVYNAFALWHHYES

-807 EKMWRF
+807 DKMWRF
-813 NKEVEKFQTKWKDV
+813 NKEVEKFQDKWKDV
-827 LVHGDPY
+827 LIKGDPF
-834 YNKNWNIKL
+834 YNSNWNIQY
-843 GAFRLF
+843 GPFRLY